1 MKETAIY
8 IPDTKITRK
17 DITMLKI
24 FNFNNIYVFTSKI
37 KSENTVYINN
47 DVNILTL
54 LIKKHVIKIL
64 IIYKKKYISKKEIY
78 ILKKCCCKY
87 KCDVIYVL

>member
-37 KSENTVYINN
+37 KSENTVYINS

-64 IIYKKKYISKKEIY
+64 IIYKKIYISKKEIY
-78 ILKKCCCKY
+78 ILKKCCYKY

>member
-8 IPDTKITRK
+8 ISDTKITKK
-17 DITMLKI
+17 DITILKI

-78 ILKKCCCKY
+78 ILKKCCYKY
-87 KCDVIYVL
+87 RCDVIYVL